1 MKKALV
7 NGRWQIWLPNS
18 IADWDAVSGD
28 PVARRGWEYERFE
41 SFRRHLR
48 WDDSFFD
55 VGAEHGWISAIIA
68 REFVNPEAM
77 VLFEPSPE
85 FWGNIRRTWVHN
97 NIDPPLACFQGF
109 VADHSSMVTS
119 FVNADAFD
127 HWPTCADLNAPE
139 VGGMAYRSLANSSDI
154 PSITLDDFTD
164 VTLYSP
170 SAINIDVEGAELMVL
185 RGAVGLLTNGTGHL
199 LRNVWVSIH
208 PDLMEN
214 FGHTPEQLREFMSDA
229 GWMGR
234 HLGTDHEEH
243 WHFERA
249 PFSAATA
256 ST

>member
-18 IADWDAVSGD
+18 IAEWDAITGD

-48 WDDSFFD
+48 WDDCFFD

-68 REFVNPEAM
+68 REFVNPEVM

-109 VADHSSMVTS
+109 VSDHTDMLPG

-127 HWPTCADLNAPE
+127 NWPACADIDAPE
-139 VGGMAYRSLANSSDI
+139 LGGMAYRSLSHPGDI
-154 PSITLDDFTD
+154 HSITLDDFADITGYAP
-164 VTLYSP
+164 TAL
-170 SAINIDVEGAELMVL
+170 NIDVEGAELMVL
-185 RGAVGLLTNGTGHL
+185 RGAIGLLTDPMQR
-199 LRNVWVSIH
+199 LRNVWVSVH

-214 FGHTPEQLREFMSDA
+214 FGHTDAELRQFMSDA

-243 WHFERA
+243 WRFERA
-249 PFSAATA
+249 PF
-256 ST
+256 